1 YQIRYRL
8 GGSLTE
14 ADFPTANPGPVV
26 APGMPGAPAEFELTQ
41 HEGIQALHTVTIGLR
56 AIGYCQ
62 QASPLATVTVTTPR
76 QKFQTIQGCFVATAA
91 FGSPL
96 AAEVVALRAA
106 RDRLLA
112 PSRLGRAL
120 IRLYYAA
127 SPPLAALIARDEA
140 LRAAARALLAPGV
153 KL

>member
-1 YQIRYRL
+1 MATRTSRAAIC
-8 GGSLTE
+8 
-14 ADFPTANPGPVV
+14 F
-26 APGMPGAPAEFELTQ
+26 
-41 HEGIQALHTVTIGLR
+41 HGLR

-62 QASPLATVTVTTPR
+62 QASPLATITVTTPR

-96 AAEVVALRAA
+96 AAEVITLRAA

-112 PSRLGRAL
+112 SSRLGRAL

-127 SPPLAALIARDEA
+127 SPPLARLIARDDA
-140 LRAAARALLAPGV
+140 LRAAARALLEPGV
-153 KL
+153 KLARAALALFPEPRRAGLQKLPI